1 MGKTSRSPGCVAG
14 TGDTG
19 DLFVSSTRGPRM
31 ASKAKGEERE
41 APGLEVYLKHYTQ
54 DEKATV
60 VKTDILAVASCPEYD
75 DVTGRVIA
83 STEIP
88 IVYPGGD
95 GLLRVIGGLKR
106 VHTAL
111 ERGEKELLVVQIS
124 AQRYEWIKDNF
135 GWVGRGCV
143 RHY

>member
-14 TGDTG
+14 PGDTG

-31 ASKAKGEERE
+31 ASKVKEEERE

-75 DVTGRVIA
+75 DVA
-83 STEIP
+83 EIP